1 MKDFDINDYE
11 LVKMTDKEKEENDT
25 WGCKLCK
32 INRQN
37 CISSVKGCPLRH
49 YYRLKSDPRIHKG
62 EDKRAGWNETD
73 MLEGDEFYDLL
84 INYRN
89 GRGCD
94 IGESRLALKSFIRKH
109 FSTREP
115 KK

>member
-11 LVKMTDKEKEENDT
+11 LVKMTDEERTMCIPDCNMCEVEDT
-25 WGCKLCK
+25 QDCPCTL
-32 INRQN
+32 RD
-37 CISSVKGCPLRH
+37 CPLGH
-49 YYRLKSDPRIHKG
+49 YYRPIDPRTHKG

-94 IGESRLALKSFIRKH
+94 IGESRLALKSFIRKN
-109 FSTREP
+109 F
-115 KK
+115 KAK